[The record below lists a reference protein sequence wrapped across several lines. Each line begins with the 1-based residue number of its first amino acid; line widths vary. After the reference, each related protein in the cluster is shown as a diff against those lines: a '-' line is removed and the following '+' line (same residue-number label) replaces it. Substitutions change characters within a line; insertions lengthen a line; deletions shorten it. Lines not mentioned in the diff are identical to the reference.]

1 MSGFEIFE
9 ALESVETPGVSELQ
23 EQREQLRLQVEAAQ
37 EAGNTEKANY
47 FLGEMSK
54 LDAQLTQLE
63 SQGETGEIA
72 FGKGY
77 SAGHSE
83 DYWRKEAAKE
93 LAERGKTP
101 HYYTCKKR
109 LEEAIENDAKEKT
122 R

>member
-63 SQGETGEIA
+63 SEGGTGEIT
-72 FGKGY
+72 FGKGFA
-77 SAGHSE
+77 AGHSE
-83 DYWRKEAAKE
+83 TYWKEEMAKE
-93 LAERGKTP
+93 YAAYGKTP
-101 HYYTCKKR
+101 YYYTCKKNY
-109 LEEAIENDAKEKT
+109 ENAVLNA
-122 R
+122 